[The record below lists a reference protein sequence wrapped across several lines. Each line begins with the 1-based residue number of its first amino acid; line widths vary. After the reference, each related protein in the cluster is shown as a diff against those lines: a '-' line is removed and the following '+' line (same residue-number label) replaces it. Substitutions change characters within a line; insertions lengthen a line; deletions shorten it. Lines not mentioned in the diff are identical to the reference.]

1 MAEGAHHG
9 CRDQGPLCLGATVG
23 YCWLVKSAE
32 RFDFS
37 CMVTKRKMPRTD
49 VWEMC
54 SRCIRSGG
62 VGPSLWRG
70 LA

>member
-1 MAEGAHHG
+1 M
-9 CRDQGPLCLGATVG
+9 
-23 YCWLVKSAE
+23 KSAE

-37 CMVTKRKMPRTD
+37 CMVMKRKMPRTD

-62 VGPSLWRG
+62 VGPFALAGSSVGFSLRQPHLRITSLECG
-70 LA
+70 NLGASKDI